1 MKKKQARTNR
11 RKTGGTGVKR
21 PILLLLV
28 IAVLIAS
35 AFLFLEWLNTRETP
49 TTKEVSSIGERHT
62 LPPRTDYELQEQ
74 QPYTSAVVHPRQAT
88 PPRKRGKTGHGSVAI
103 IIDDMG
109 SSLQEAKSL
118 LAIGVPLT
126 FSIIPGLPK
135 VREVAESAHA
145 RGYQVMIHIPMEP
158 KGYPQQRLE
167 ASGLLLSQN
176 EDEIARRM
184 NGYLKAIPY
193 AAGANNHMGSRFTE
207 DEGKM
212 RIVLNQLKANA
223 LFFVDSRTT
232 PRSVGLSLARAM
244 NLDSAGRNVFL
255 DNIQEDSAIRK
266 QLDELADLARRRGS
280 AIGICHPRKSTIQ
293 ALAAYLPLMQK
304 EGITFVTAGELV
316 R

>member
-11 RKTGGTGVKR
+11 RKTGGTGIKR
-21 PILLLLV
+21 PVLLLLV

-49 TTKEVSSIGERHT
+49 APREGRSTGERHT
-62 LPPRTDYELQEQ
+62 LPPRTAYEFQEQ
-74 QPYTSAVVHPRQAT
+74 QPYTSAAVHPRQAT
-88 PPRKRGKTGHGSVAI
+88 PPRKKGKIGHGSVAI
-103 IIDDMG
+103 IVDDMG
-109 SSLQEAKSL
+109 SSLHEAKSL

-126 FSIIPGLPK
+126 FAIIPGLPK

-167 ASGLLLSQN
+167 AGGLLLSQSD
-176 EDEIARRM
+176 DEIARRM

-212 RIVLNQLKANA
+212 RVVLNQLKADA